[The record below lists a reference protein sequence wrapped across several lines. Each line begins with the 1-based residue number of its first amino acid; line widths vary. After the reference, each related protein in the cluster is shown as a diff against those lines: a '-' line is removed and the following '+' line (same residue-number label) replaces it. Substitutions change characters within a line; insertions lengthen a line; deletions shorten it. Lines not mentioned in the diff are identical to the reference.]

1 MSTSALLRCGAWAGP
16 FFVVTFLIEGATLA
30 DYSALRHPVSLL
42 ALGDLGWIQ
51 VLNFFISGVLMLAFA
66 IGLRRALR
74 PAFWG
79 SFLIGLLGVSSVA
92 AGMFTSDPING
103 YPPGTP
109 LLPMQTTEGMLH
121 GLSGLPVI
129 LAWPIACVLVGRRF
143 WKLGQRG
150 WAIYSVV
157 NAIAMVVTAGLAGL
171 GLSQTNLALSEVA
184 GAFQRLSLI
193 LGFAWTAFV
202 ARHLMRSLF
211 MNSSREAA
219 RVSGGGN

>member
-1 MSTSALLRCGAWAGP
+1 MTTSALLRCGAWAGP
-16 FFVVTFLIEGATLA
+16 IFVVTFLIEGATRA

-42 ALGDLGWIQ
+42 ALGELGWVQ
-51 VLNFFISGVLMLAFA
+51 VLNFFITGVLNLAFA

-79 SFLIGLLGVSSVA
+79 SFLIGLVAVSGVAS
-92 AGMFTSDPING
+92 GIFTSDPING

-121 GLSGLPVI
+121 ALSGLPVM
-129 LAWPIACVLVGRRF
+129 LAWPVACGLVGRRF

-157 NAIAMVVTAGLAGL
+157 TAIAMVVTAGLLVL
-171 GLSQTNLALSEVA
+171 GISQTNLALSEVA

-193 LGFAWTAFV
+193 LGFAWTTLV
-202 ARHLMRSLF
+202 AHHLMRSLPDQ
-211 MNSSREAA
+211 R
-219 RVSGGGN
+219 